1 MSGMT
6 AFEPAPG
13 QIDFS
18 TARWTPVVNIVV
30 SSDGKVLLVERSS
43 SLSNYPGLWNGISGY
58 LDDHKDLRAKV
69 VEELEEEL
77 GINENQVLS
86 MIPGPILEEDDP
98 ALSRTWII
106 HPVLVE
112 GENLH
117 IRLNH
122 EAISFAWVLPE
133 EALNY
138 NLVPGFD
145 RVLRTFFPN
154 L

>member
-1 MSGMT
+1 MNQ
-6 AFEPAPG
+6 FEPQPG
-13 QIDFS
+13 QIDL
-18 TARWTPVVNIVV
+18 TNVRWVPVVNIIV
-30 SSDGKVLLVERSS
+30 SYDGKVLLVERSRE
-43 SLSNYPGLWNGISGY
+43 LLNYPGLWNGISGY

-69 VEELEEEL
+69 LEELAEEL
-77 GINENQVLS
+77 GIGENQVFS
-86 MIPGPILEEDDP
+86 MIPGPIIEEDDP
-98 ALSRTWII
+98 ALSKTWII

-117 IRLNH
+117 ITLNK
-122 EAISFAWVLPE
+122 EATSFVWVLPE
-133 EALNY
+133 EALRY

>member
-1 MSGMT
+1 MN
-6 AFEPAPG
+6 AFEPQPG
-13 QIDFS
+13 QIDL
-18 TARWTPVVNIVV
+18 TNARWVPVVNIVV
-30 SSDGKVLLVERSS
+30 SYDGKVLLVERSQE
-43 SLSNYPGLWNGISGY
+43 LSNYPGLWNGISGY

-69 VEELEEEL
+69 VEELREEL
-77 GINENQVLS
+77 GIEEGQVLS

-98 ALSRTWII
+98 SLSKTWIV

-117 IRLNH
+117 ITLNR
-122 EAISFAWVLPE
+122 EARSFVWVLPE
-133 EALNY
+133 EALTY
-138 NLVPGFD
+138 DLVPGFD